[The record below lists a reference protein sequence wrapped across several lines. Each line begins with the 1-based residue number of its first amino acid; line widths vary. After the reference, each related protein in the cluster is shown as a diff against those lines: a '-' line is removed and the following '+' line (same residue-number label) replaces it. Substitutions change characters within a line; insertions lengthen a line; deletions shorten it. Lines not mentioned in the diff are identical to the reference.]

1 MSAEAKVSNRE
12 DIRSGFSEE
21 LGEADL
27 ESVVGGFVL
36 TPTVINQATP
46 LPTMNTATLVAPTG
60 SSSSSDK
67 DDWSSQV

>member
-1 MSAEAKVSNRE
+1 MSGEAKVSNVE
-12 DIRSGFSEE
+12 DIRSGFSGE

-36 TPTVINQATP
+36 APTVINQATP
-46 LPTMNTATLVAPTG
+46 LPAMNTATLVAPIG
-60 SSSSSDK
+60 SSSSSGK